1 MRKQIKLEVNS
12 ENICLGRMP
21 FCKIH
26 LEQYWIFNIYFILIV
41 VHVRIGSKLIDKFW
55 TFKLFIVFHN
65 LFMSNLSALSSVGE
79 DHSVLYSFPS
89 WANRSI
95 R

>member
-41 VHVRIGSKLIDKFW
+41 VHVRIGSKLIDKF
-55 TFKLFIVFHN
+55 
-65 LFMSNLSALSSVGE
+65 
-79 DHSVLYSFPS
+79 
-89 WANRSI
+89 
-95 R
+95 